1 MRLLLAFLEN
11 HLPTVK
17 TDLLKQ
23 LTQLTNPN
31 KEAKF
36 SKNQLHKSID
46 NLETAPLVS
55 LQGTPNS
62 PNSIAKFNAIEA
74 NLMAIK
80 SYFMDEVYELR
91 NEVSS
96 LKSMLNNLISNR
108 TETDNQIIT
117 GTLNNNILEPRLFF

>member
-1 MRLLLAFLEN
+1 MYEISIYWTKAKPTLTILRLLLAFLEN

-91 NEVSS
+91 NEVHV
-96 LKSMLNNLISNR
+96 
-108 TETDNQIIT
+108 
-117 GTLNNNILEPRLFF
+117 